1 MAPMDKNETRATI
14 IRIGTDLIGRQGFNA
29 TGIDAVL
36 KEAGVPKGSFYYYFR
51 SKEEFGLAVIDH
63 FAARYDQRLDTFLD
77 DEEVTPLN
85 RIRNLL
91 ESGLARL
98 EQNQCAKGCLIGNLG
113 QELADQNERFRARL
127 EEVFN
132 SWKERYAACLLD
144 AQQTGELPSELDPSV
159 VAGFILSGWE
169 GAVLRAK
176 VMKLPKPLRDFIET
190 LFATVL
196 RKRY

>member
-1 MAPMDKNETRATI
+1 MDKNETRAAI

-63 FAARYDQRLDTFLD
+63 FAERYDQRLDTFLD

-85 RIRNLL
+85 RLRNLL
-91 ESGLARL
+91 DSGLARL

-132 SWKERYAACLLD
+132 SWKERYSACLREALLAGD
-144 AQQTGELPSELDPSV
+144 LSSELDPSV

-176 VMKLPKPLRDFIET
+176 VMKSSQPLRDFIAT

-196 RKRY
+196 RKPL

>member
-1 MAPMDKNETRATI
+1 MDKNETRATI
-14 IRIGTDLIGRQGFNA
+14 IRIGTDLISRQGFNA

-63 FAARYDQRLDTFLD
+63 FAERYDQRLDTFLND
-77 DEEVTPLN
+77 DEVKPLN

-91 ESGLARL
+91 DGGLTRM
-98 EQNQCAKGCLIGNLG
+98 EQNQCSKGCLIGNLG

-127 EEVFN
+127 EEIFG
-132 SWKERYAACLLD
+132 SWKERYAVCLREAQKAGELAPELD
-144 AQQTGELPSELDPSV
+144 AGV
-159 VAGFILSGWE
+159 VAGFILSGLE
-169 GAVLRAK
+169 GAILRAK
-176 VMKLPKPLRDFIET
+176 VMKSPQPLRDFIET

-196 RKRY
+196 QKR

>member
-1 MAPMDKNETRATI
+1 MDKNETRATI

-29 TGIDAVL
+29 TGIDAIL
-36 KEAGVPKGSFYYYFR
+36 REAGVPKGSFYYYFK

-63 FAARYDQRLDTFLD
+63 FAERYDQRLDAFLN

-98 EQNQCAKGCLIGNLG
+98 EQNQCTRGCLIGNLG

-127 EEVFN
+127 EEIFS
-132 SWKERYAACLLD
+132 SWKERYAACLRE
-144 AQQTGELPSELDPSV
+144 AQEAGELAPEFDPGV

-169 GAVLRAK
+169 GAVLKAK
-176 VMKLPKPLRDFIET
+176 VMKSPQPLRDFIGT

-196 RKRY
+196 RK